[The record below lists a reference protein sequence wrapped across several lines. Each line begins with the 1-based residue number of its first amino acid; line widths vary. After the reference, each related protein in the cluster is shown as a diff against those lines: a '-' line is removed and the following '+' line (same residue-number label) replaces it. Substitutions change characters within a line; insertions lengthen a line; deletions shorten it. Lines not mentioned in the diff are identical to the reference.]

1 MTKEK
6 KESPQSK
13 LSKNLLVHALLELLN
28 EKPYKQINITE
39 LTEKADLSR
48 RTFYRH
54 FTTIDEVLDFTLE
67 QIHEQF
73 VIYSKE
79 KKITD
84 LKSTIYVYFSYWQK
98 RKAFLLTLKENG
110 LLFILQNKF
119 SPRYHQ
125 GKNSVTDVT
134 EDVIEY
140 AVWFTSGAIWSLLIK
155 WLEDDTKYTPEEM
168 ADIVQKILQHLQG

>member
-1 MTKEK
+1 MTKK
-6 KESPQSK
+6 RKESPQSK

-67 QIHEQF
+67 QIYEQF
-73 VIYSKE
+73 TKYSLE
-79 KKITD
+79 QNITN
-84 LKSTIYVYFSYWQK
+84 LKSTIYVYFSYWEK
-98 RKAFLLTLKENG
+98 RKSFLFTLKENE
-110 LLFILQNKF
+110 LLFLLQNKF
-119 SPRYHQ
+119 SPRNHQ
-125 GKNSVTDVT
+125 SENAVINIKK
-134 EDVIEY
+134 DVIEY

-155 WLEDDTKYTPEEM
+155 WLEDDTKYTPNEM
-168 ADIVQKILQHLQG
+168 ATIAEQIVAHLAG